1 MVLRLSFS
9 QHQTQ
14 QSVMLN
20 AKLKATLPHNEI
32 WLPEIVQRKVNR
44 MENASTPN
52 LSSTGAASALIGDP
66 AKFGR
71 VGEDGTVYVI
81 TPSGDRAVG
90 SYPGKSPEEALAYFV
105 KKFEMVASEVAL
117 LAARIRSGAMVPSDA
132 HEAVSKLR
140 TQITDLNGVGDLA
153 NLAESLEKIPS
164 LITEHEGA
172 YVARK
177 AAQAA
182 EREARK
188 AEATA
193 IKEKIV
199 VEAESLV
206 ESVAWKVTT
215 ARLKVLLEEW
225 KKAPRLDKKVDAQ
238 LWKRFSSSRN
248 KFDKRRR
255 THFANLA
262 SEHKKVASTKEMIVQ
277 QGEALA
283 NSKDWLNTAKQFKS
297 LMDQWKASGRGKKST
312 DAALWSRFKA
322 AQDTF
327 FAAKNADMD
336 KRKSSMSENLLKREA
351 MISEFEALLP
361 ITDFKSAKKKFY
373 DLMGK
378 WQKIG
383 MTDRKKRASFDAR
396 IKKVEDEIHELERNF
411 QRKSDPTAKAQ
422 ANKVVQGLAEAIENY
437 EKQAA
442 KAEAAGQ
449 TVKAMVAREA
459 AAARR
464 VWLEQA
470 EKGLTEF
477 TN

>member
-1 MVLRLSFS
+1 
-9 QHQTQ
+9 
-14 QSVMLN
+14 
-20 AKLKATLPHNEI
+20 
-32 WLPEIVQRKVNR
+32 
-44 MENASTPN
+44 MENTNTPN
-52 LSSTGAASALIGDP
+52 LSNTGAAAALIGDP

-81 TPSGDRAVG
+81 TPTGDRAVG

-105 KKFEMVASEVAL
+105 KKFEMAASEVAL

-132 HEAVSKLR
+132 HEAVNKLR
-140 TQITDLNGVGDLA
+140 TQITELNGVGDLA
-153 NLAESLEKIPS
+153 NLATSLEKIPA
-164 LITEHEGA
+164 LISEHEGA
-172 YVARK
+172 YQARK
-177 AAQAA
+177 AAQNA

-188 AEATA
+188 VEAEA

-199 VEAESLV
+199 AEAESLID
-206 ESVAWKVTT
+206 SVAWKVTT
-215 ARLKVLLEEW
+215 ARLKELLDDW
-225 KKAPRLDKKVDAQ
+225 KKAPRLDKKIDAA

-255 THFANLA
+255 VHFSNLD
-262 SEHKKVASTKEMIVQ
+262 SEQKKVASTKEVIVK
-277 QGEALA
+277 EAESLA
-283 NSKDWLNTAKQFKS
+283 NSREWLNTAKRYKE
-297 LMDQWKASGRGKKST
+297 LMDQWKASGRGKKSADT
-312 DAALWSRFKA
+312 ALWNRFKA

-327 FAAKNADMD
+327 FKAKNADMD
-336 KRKSSMSENLLKREA
+336 KRKNSMVENLAKREA
-351 MISEFEALLP
+351 MIVEFEALLP
-361 ITDFKSAKKKFY
+361 ISDFKSAKNKFY

-383 MTDRKKRASFDAR
+383 MTDRKKRSTFDAR
-396 IKKVEDEIHELERNF
+396 IKKVEDEINDLERNF
-411 QRKSDPTAKAQ
+411 QRKSDPSAKAQ

-449 TVKAMVAREA
+449 TAKAMVAREA

-464 VWLEQA
+464 GWLEQA
-470 EKGLTEF
+470 QKGLTEF

>member
-1 MVLRLSFS
+1 MD
-9 QHQTQ
+9 
-14 QSVMLN
+14 N
-20 AKLKATLPHNEI
+20 
-32 WLPEIVQRKVNR
+32 VN
-44 MENASTPN
+44 TPI
-52 LSSTGAASALIGDP
+52 LSSTGAAAALIGDP

-81 TPSGDRAVG
+81 TPTGDRAVG
-90 SYPGKSPEEALAYFV
+90 SYPGKSAEEALAYFV

-132 HEAVSKLR
+132 HEAVNKLR
-140 TQITDLNGVGDLA
+140 TQITGLNGVGDLV
-153 NLAESLEKIPS
+153 NLSQSLEKIPA

-172 YVARK
+172 YQARK

-182 EREARK
+182 ERDARK
-188 AEATA
+188 AESTLV
-193 IKEKIV
+193 KEKIV
-199 VEAESLV
+199 TEAESLV
-206 ESVAWKVTT
+206 DSVAWKVTT

-225 KKAPRLDKKVDAQ
+225 KKAPRLDKKVDAA

-255 THFANLA
+255 TYFANLA
-262 SEHKKVASTKEMIVQ
+262 TEQKKVANTKEVIVK
-277 QGEALA
+277 EAESLA
-283 NSKDWLNTAKQFKS
+283 NSKEWLNTAKRFKA

-312 DAALWSRFKA
+312 DTALWNRFKA

-327 FAAKNADMD
+327 FAAKNADME
-336 KRKSSMSENLLKREA
+336 KRKESMSENLTKREA
-351 MISEFEALLP
+351 MIIEFEALLP
-361 ITDFKSAKKKFY
+361 ISDLKSSKKRFY

-383 MTDRKKRASFDAR
+383 MTDRKKRDAFEKR
-396 IKKVEDEIHELERNF
+396 IKKVEEEISELERNY
-411 QRKSDPTAKAQ
+411 QRKSDPSAKAQ
-422 ANKVVQGLAEAIENY
+422 ANKVVQGLQEAIENY

-449 TVKAMVAREA
+449 SAKAMLAREA

-464 VWLEQA
+464 DWLEQA
-470 EKGLTEF
+470 QKGLTEF
-477 TN
+477 TS

>member
-1 MVLRLSFS
+1 
-9 QHQTQ
+9 
-14 QSVMLN
+14 
-20 AKLKATLPHNEI
+20 
-32 WLPEIVQRKVNR
+32 
-44 MENASTPN
+44 MENTTTPN
-52 LSSTGAASALIGDP
+52 LSNTGAAAALIGDP

-81 TPSGDRAVG
+81 TPTGDRAVG
-90 SYPGKSPEEALAYFV
+90 SYPGKTADEALAYFV
-105 KKFEMVASEVAL
+105 KKFEMAASEVAL

-132 HEAVSKLR
+132 HEAVNKLR
-140 TQITDLNGVGDLA
+140 TQILELNGVGDLA
-153 NLAESLEKIPS
+153 NLAQSLEKIPA

-172 YVARK
+172 YQARK
-177 AAQAA
+177 AAQNA

-188 AEATA
+188 VEAAA

-199 VEAESLV
+199 AEAESLI

-215 ARLKVLLEEW
+215 ARLKELLDDW
-225 KKAPRLDKKVDAQ
+225 KKAPRLDKKVDAA

-255 THFANLA
+255 THFSNLD
-262 SEHKKVASTKEMIVQ
+262 SEQKKVATTKESIVK
-277 QGEALA
+277 EAENLA
-283 NSKDWLNTAKQFKS
+283 NSREWLNTAKKYKE
-297 LMDQWKASGRGKKST
+297 LMDQWKAAGRGKKSADT
-312 DAALWSRFKA
+312 ALWNRFKT

-327 FAAKNADMD
+327 FKAKNADMD
-336 KRKSSMSENLLKREA
+336 KRKGSMVENLAKREA
-351 MISEFEALLP
+351 MIVEFEALLP
-361 ITDFKSAKKKFY
+361 ITDFKSAKKEFY

-383 MTDRKKRASFDAR
+383 MTDRKKRASFDSR
-396 IKKVEDEIHELERNF
+396 IKKVEDEINELERNF
-411 QRKSDPTAKAQ
+411 QRKSDPSAKAQ

-449 TVKAMVAREA
+449 TAKAMVAREA

-464 VWLEQA
+464 GWLEEAQ
-470 EKGLTEF
+470 KGLTEF
-477 TN
+477 TG

>member
-1 MVLRLSFS
+1 
-9 QHQTQ
+9 
-14 QSVMLN
+14 
-20 AKLKATLPHNEI
+20 
-32 WLPEIVQRKVNR
+32 
-44 MENASTPN
+44 MENTNTPN
-52 LSSTGAASALIGDP
+52 LSNTGAAAVLIGDP

-81 TPSGDRAVG
+81 TPTGDRAVG

-105 KKFEMVASEVAL
+105 KKFEMAASEVAL

-132 HEAVSKLR
+132 HEAVNKLR
-140 TQITDLNGVGDLA
+140 VQITELNGVGDLA
-153 NLAESLEKIPS
+153 NLATSLEKIPA
-164 LITEHEGA
+164 LISEHEGA
-172 YVARK
+172 YQARK
-177 AAQAA
+177 AAQNA

-188 AEATA
+188 VEAEA
-193 IKEKIV
+193 IKEKLV
-199 VEAESLV
+199 AEAESLI

-215 ARLKVLLEEW
+215 ARLKELLDEW
-225 KKAPRLDKKVDAQ
+225 KKAPRLDKKVDAA

-255 THFANLA
+255 VHFSNLD
-262 SEHKKVASTKEMIVQ
+262 SEQKKVASTKEVIVK
-277 QGEALA
+277 EAESLA
-283 NSKDWLNTAKQFKS
+283 NSREWLNTAKRYKE
-297 LMDQWKASGRGKKST
+297 LMDQWKASGRGKKSADT
-312 DAALWSRFKA
+312 ALWNRFKA

-327 FAAKNADMD
+327 FKAKNADMD
-336 KRKSSMSENLLKREA
+336 KRKSSMVENLAKREA
-351 MISEFEALLP
+351 MIVEFEALLP
-361 ITDFKSAKKKFY
+361 ISDFKSSKNKFY

-383 MTDRKKRASFDAR
+383 MTDRKKRSTFDAR
-396 IKKVEDEIHELERNF
+396 IKKVEDEINELERNF
-411 QRKSDPTAKAQ
+411 QRKSDPSAKAQ

-449 TVKAMVAREA
+449 TAKAMVAREA

-464 VWLEQA
+464 GWLEQA
-470 EKGLTEF
+470 QKGLTEF

>member
-1 MVLRLSFS
+1 M
-9 QHQTQ
+9 T
-14 QSVMLN
+14 
-20 AKLKATLPHNEI
+20 EI
-32 WLPEIVQRKVNR
+32 AQRKVII
-44 MENASTPN
+44 MESTNTPN
-52 LSSTGAASALIGDP
+52 LSNTGAAAALIGDP

-81 TPSGDRAVG
+81 TPTGDRAVG

-105 KKFEMVASEVAL
+105 KKFEMAASEVAL

-132 HEAVSKLR
+132 HEAVNKLR
-140 TQITDLNGVGDLA
+140 TQITELNGVGDLA
-153 NLAESLEKIPS
+153 NLASSLEKIPA
-164 LITEHEGA
+164 LISEHEGA
-172 YVARK
+172 YQARK
-177 AAQAA
+177 AAQNA

-188 AEATA
+188 VEAEA

-199 VEAESLV
+199 AEAESMID
-206 ESVAWKVTT
+206 SVAWKVTT
-215 ARLKVLLEEW
+215 ARLKELLDEW
-225 KKAPRLDKKVDAQ
+225 KKAPRLDKKVDAA

-255 THFANLA
+255 VHFSNLD
-262 SEHKKVASTKEMIVQ
+262 SEQKKVASTKEVIVK
-277 QGEALA
+277 EAESLA
-283 NSKDWLNTAKQFKS
+283 NSREWLNTAKRYKE
-297 LMDQWKASGRGKKST
+297 LMDQWKASGRGKKSADT
-312 DAALWSRFKA
+312 ALWNRFKT

-327 FAAKNADMD
+327 FKAKNADMD
-336 KRKSSMSENLLKREA
+336 KRKNSMAENLAKREA
-351 MISEFEALLP
+351 MIVEFEALLP
-361 ITDFKSAKKKFY
+361 ISDFRSAKNKFY

-383 MTDRKKRASFDAR
+383 MTDRKKRSTFDAR
-396 IKKVEDEIHELERNF
+396 IKKVEDEINELERNF
-411 QRKSDPTAKAQ
+411 QRKSDPSAKAQ

-449 TVKAMVAREA
+449 TAKAMVAREA

-464 VWLEQA
+464 GWLEQA
-470 EKGLTEF
+470 QKGLTEF

>member
-1 MVLRLSFS
+1 
-9 QHQTQ
+9 
-14 QSVMLN
+14 
-20 AKLKATLPHNEI
+20 
-32 WLPEIVQRKVNR
+32 
-44 MENASTPN
+44 MESSNTPN
-52 LSSTGAASALIGDP
+52 LSNTGAAAALIGDP

-81 TPSGDRAVG
+81 TPTGDRAVG

-105 KKFEMVASEVAL
+105 KKFEMAASEVAL

-132 HEAVSKLR
+132 HEAVNKLR
-140 TQITDLNGVGDLA
+140 TQITELNGVGDLA
-153 NLAESLEKIPS
+153 NLASSLEKIPA
-164 LITEHEGA
+164 LISEHEGA
-172 YVARK
+172 YQARK
-177 AAQAA
+177 AAQNA

-188 AEATA
+188 VEAEA

-199 VEAESLV
+199 AEAESMIN
-206 ESVAWKVTT
+206 SVAWKVTT
-215 ARLKVLLEEW
+215 ARLKELLDEW
-225 KKAPRLDKKVDAQ
+225 KKAPRLDKKVDAA

-255 THFANLA
+255 IHFSNLD
-262 SEHKKVASTKEMIVQ
+262 SEQKKVASTKEVIVK
-277 QGEALA
+277 EAESLA
-283 NSKDWLNTAKQFKS
+283 NSREWLNTAKRYKE
-297 LMDQWKASGRGKKST
+297 LMDQWKASGRGKKSADT
-312 DAALWSRFKA
+312 ALWNRFKT

-327 FAAKNADMD
+327 FKAKNADMD
-336 KRKSSMSENLLKREA
+336 KRKNSMVENLAKREA
-351 MISEFEALLP
+351 MIVEFEALLP
-361 ITDFKSAKKKFY
+361 ISDFRSAKNKFY

-383 MTDRKKRASFDAR
+383 MTDRKKRSTFDAR
-396 IKKVEDEIHELERNF
+396 IKKVEDEINELERNF
-411 QRKSDPTAKAQ
+411 QRKSDPSAKAQ

-449 TVKAMVAREA
+449 TAKAMVAREA

-464 VWLEQA
+464 GWLEQA
-470 EKGLTEF
+470 QKGLTEF

>member
-1 MVLRLSFS
+1 
-9 QHQTQ
+9 
-14 QSVMLN
+14 
-20 AKLKATLPHNEI
+20 
-32 WLPEIVQRKVNR
+32 
-44 MENASTPN
+44 MENLSTPN
-52 LSSTGAASALIGDP
+52 LSNTGAASALIGDP

-81 TPSGDRAVG
+81 TPTGDRAVG

-105 KKFEMVASEVAL
+105 KKFEMAASEVAL

-132 HEAVSKLR
+132 HEAVNKLR
-140 TQITDLNGVGDLA
+140 TQISDLNGVGDLV
-153 NLAESLEKIPS
+153 NLAASLEKIPS
-164 LITEHEGA
+164 LISEHEGA
-172 YVARK
+172 YQARK
-177 AAQAA
+177 AAQSA
-182 EREARK
+182 EKEARK
-188 AEATA
+188 NEAA
-193 IKEKIV
+193 AVKEKIV
-199 VEAESLV
+199 AEAETLID
-206 ESVAWKVTT
+206 SVAWKVTT

-225 KKAPRLDKKVDAQ
+225 KKAPRLDKKIDAA

-255 THFANLA
+255 THFASLDA
-262 SEHKKVASTKEMIVQ
+262 EHKKVASTKEVIVKEA
-277 QGEALA
+277 EALA
-283 NSKDWLNTAKQFKS
+283 NSKDWLGTANKYKS

-312 DAALWSRFKA
+312 DTALWTRFKS

-327 FAAKNADMD
+327 FTAKNADMA
-336 KRKSSMSENLLKREA
+336 KRKGSMVENLAKREA
-351 MISEFEALLP
+351 MIVEFEALLP

-383 MTDRKKRASFDAR
+383 MTDRKKRSAFDAR
-396 IKKVEDEIHELERNF
+396 IKKVEDEISDLERNH
-411 QRKSDPTAKAQ
+411 QRKSDPSAKAQ

-449 TVKAMVAREA
+449 TAKAMVAREA

-464 VWLEQA
+464 AWLEQA

-477 TN
+477 TS

>member
-1 MVLRLSFS
+1 
-9 QHQTQ
+9 
-14 QSVMLN
+14 
-20 AKLKATLPHNEI
+20 
-32 WLPEIVQRKVNR
+32 
-44 MENASTPN
+44 MENTNTPN
-52 LSSTGAASALIGDP
+52 LSNTGAAAALIGDP

-81 TPSGDRAVG
+81 TPTGDRAVG

-105 KKFEMVASEVAL
+105 KKFEMAASEVAL

-132 HEAVSKLR
+132 HEAVNKLR
-140 TQITDLNGVGDLA
+140 TQISELNGVGDLA
-153 NLAESLEKIPS
+153 NLASSLEKIPA
-164 LITEHEGA
+164 LISEHEGA
-172 YVARK
+172 YQARK
-177 AAQAA
+177 AAQNA

-188 AEATA
+188 AEAEA

-199 VEAESLV
+199 AEAESLID
-206 ESVAWKVTT
+206 SVAWKVTT
-215 ARLKVLLEEW
+215 ARLKELLDDW
-225 KKAPRLDKKVDAQ
+225 KKAPRLDKKIDAE

-255 THFANLA
+255 VHFSNLD
-262 SEHKKVASTKEMIVQ
+262 SEQKKVASTKEVIVK
-277 QGEALA
+277 EAESLA
-283 NSKDWLNTAKQFKS
+283 NSREWLNTAKRYKE
-297 LMDQWKASGRGKKST
+297 LMDQWKASGRGKKSADT
-312 DAALWSRFKA
+312 ALWNRFKA

-327 FAAKNADMD
+327 FKAKNADMD
-336 KRKSSMSENLLKREA
+336 KRKSSMVENLAKREA
-351 MISEFEALLP
+351 MIVEFEALLP
-361 ITDFKSAKKKFY
+361 ISDFKSAKNKFY

-383 MTDRKKRASFDAR
+383 MTDRKKRSTFDAR
-396 IKKVEDEIHELERNF
+396 IKKVEDEINELERNF
-411 QRKSDPTAKAQ
+411 QRKSDPSAKAQ

-449 TVKAMVAREA
+449 TAKAMVAREA

-464 VWLEQA
+464 GWLEQA
-470 EKGLTEF
+470 QKGLTEF

>member
-1 MVLRLSFS
+1 
-9 QHQTQ
+9 
-14 QSVMLN
+14 
-20 AKLKATLPHNEI
+20 
-32 WLPEIVQRKVNR
+32 
-44 MENASTPN
+44 MENLSTPN
-52 LSSTGAASALIGDP
+52 LSNTGAASALIGDP

-81 TPSGDRAVG
+81 TPTGDRAVG

-105 KKFEMVASEVAL
+105 KKFEMAASEVAL

-132 HEAVSKLR
+132 HEAVNKLR
-140 TQITDLNGVGDLA
+140 TQISDLNGVGDLA
-153 NLAESLEKIPS
+153 NLSASLEKIPS

-172 YVARK
+172 YQERK
-177 AAQAA
+177 AAQSA
-182 EREARK
+182 EKEARK
-188 AEATA
+188 NEAA
-193 IKEKIV
+193 AVKEKIV
-199 VEAESLV
+199 AEAETLID
-206 ESVAWKVTT
+206 SVAWKVTT

-225 KKAPRLDKKVDAQ
+225 KKAPRLDKKIDAA

-255 THFANLA
+255 THFASLD
-262 SEHKKVASTKEMIVQ
+262 SEHKKVASTKEVIVKEA
-277 QGEALA
+277 EALA
-283 NSKDWLNTAKQFKS
+283 NSKDWLGTANKYKS

-312 DAALWSRFKA
+312 DTALWTRFKS

-327 FAAKNADMD
+327 FTAKNADMA
-336 KRKSSMSENLLKREA
+336 KRKGSMVENLAKREA
-351 MISEFEALLP
+351 MIVEFESLLP

-383 MTDRKKRASFDAR
+383 MTDRKKRSAFDAR
-396 IKKVEDEIHELERNF
+396 IKKVEDEISDLERNHH
-411 QRKSDPTAKAQ
+411 RRSDPSAKAQ

-449 TVKAMVAREA
+449 TAKAMVAREA

-464 VWLEQA
+464 AWLEQA

-477 TN
+477 TS

>member
-1 MVLRLSFS
+1 MDNL
-9 QHQTQ
+9 
-14 QSVMLN
+14 
-20 AKLKATLPHNEI
+20 
-32 WLPEIVQRKVNR
+32 
-44 MENASTPN
+44 STPN
-52 LSSTGAASALIGDP
+52 LSNTGAASALIGDP

-81 TPSGDRAVG
+81 TPTGDRAVG
-90 SYPGKSPEEALAYFV
+90 SYPGKSAEEALAYFV

-132 HEAVSKLR
+132 HDAVNKLR
-140 TQITDLNGVGDLA
+140 TQISELNGVGDLA
-153 NLAESLEKIPS
+153 NLSASLEKIPE

-172 YVARK
+172 YQARK

-182 EREARK
+182 ERELRK
-188 AEATA
+188 NEATA

-199 VEAESLV
+199 AEAESLID
-206 ESVAWKVTT
+206 SVAWKVTT

-225 KKAPRLDKKVDAQ
+225 KKAPRLDKKIDAA

-255 THFANLA
+255 THFANLD
-262 SEHKKVASTKEMIVQ
+262 SEHKKVASTKEVIVK
-277 QGEALA
+277 EAESLA
-283 NSKDWLNTAKQFKS
+283 NSKDWLATANRYKS

-312 DAALWSRFKA
+312 DTALWARFKS
-322 AQDTF
+322 AQDVF
-327 FAAKNADMD
+327 FAAKNADME
-336 KRKSSMSENLLKREA
+336 KRKGSMAENLVKREA
-351 MISEFEALLP
+351 MIVEFEALIP
-361 ITDFKSAKKKFY
+361 ITDFKLAKKKFY
-373 DLMGK
+373 ELMGK

-383 MTDRKKRASFDAR
+383 MTDRKKRSTFDAR
-396 IKKVEDEIHELERNF
+396 IKKVEDEISDLERNH
-411 QRKSDPTAKAQ
+411 QRKSDPSAKAQ

-449 TVKAMVAREA
+449 TAKAMVAREA

-464 VWLEQA
+464 AWLEQA

-477 TN
+477 TS

>member
-1 MVLRLSFS
+1 
-9 QHQTQ
+9 
-14 QSVMLN
+14 
-20 AKLKATLPHNEI
+20 
-32 WLPEIVQRKVNR
+32 
-44 MENASTPN
+44 MENLSTPN
-52 LSSTGAASALIGDP
+52 LSNTGAASALIGDP

-81 TPSGDRAVG
+81 TPTGDRAVG

-105 KKFEMVASEVAL
+105 KKFEMAASEVAL

-132 HEAVSKLR
+132 HEAVNKLR
-140 TQITDLNGVGDLA
+140 TQISDLNGVGDLA
-153 NLAESLEKIPS
+153 NLSASLEKIPS

-172 YVARK
+172 YQARK
-177 AAQAA
+177 AAQSA
-182 EREARK
+182 EKEARK
-188 AEATA
+188 NEAA
-193 IKEKIV
+193 AVKEKIV
-199 VEAESLV
+199 AEAETLID
-206 ESVAWKVTT
+206 SVAWKVTT

-225 KKAPRLDKKVDAQ
+225 KKAPRLDKKIDAA

-248 KFDKRRR
+248 KVDKRRR
-255 THFANLA
+255 THFASLD
-262 SEHKKVASTKEMIVQ
+262 SEHKKVASTKEVIVKEA
-277 QGEALA
+277 EALA
-283 NSKDWLNTAKQFKS
+283 NSKDWLGTANKYKS

-312 DAALWSRFKA
+312 DTALWTRFKS

-327 FAAKNADMD
+327 FTAKNADMA
-336 KRKSSMSENLLKREA
+336 KRKGSMVENLAKREA
-351 MISEFEALLP
+351 MIVEFESLLP

-383 MTDRKKRASFDAR
+383 MTDRKKRSAFDAR
-396 IKKVEDEIHELERNF
+396 IKKVEDEISDLERNH
-411 QRKSDPTAKAQ
+411 QRKSDPSAKAQ

-449 TVKAMVAREA
+449 TAKAMVAREA

-464 VWLEQA
+464 AWLEQA

-477 TN
+477 TS

>member
-1 MVLRLSFS
+1 MI
-9 QHQTQ
+9 T
-14 QSVMLN
+14 
-20 AKLKATLPHNEI
+20 TPPYNEI
-32 WLPEIVQRKVNR
+32 CMTEIAQRKVII
-44 MENASTPN
+44 MESSNTPN
-52 LSSTGAASALIGDP
+52 LSNTGAAAALIGDP

-81 TPSGDRAVG
+81 TPTGDRAVG

-105 KKFEMVASEVAL
+105 KKFEMAASEVAL

-132 HEAVSKLR
+132 HEAVNKLR
-140 TQITDLNGVGDLA
+140 TQITELNGVGDLA
-153 NLAESLEKIPS
+153 NLASSLEKIPA
-164 LITEHEGA
+164 LISEHEGA
-172 YVARK
+172 YQARK
-177 AAQAA
+177 AAQNA

-188 AEATA
+188 VEAEA

-199 VEAESLV
+199 AEAESMIN
-206 ESVAWKVTT
+206 SVAWKVTT
-215 ARLKVLLEEW
+215 ARLKELLDEW
-225 KKAPRLDKKVDAQ
+225 KKAPRLDKKVDAA

-255 THFANLA
+255 IHFSNLD
-262 SEHKKVASTKEMIVQ
+262 SEQKKVASTKEVIVK
-277 QGEALA
+277 EAESLA
-283 NSKDWLNTAKQFKS
+283 NSREWLNTAKRYKE
-297 LMDQWKASGRGKKST
+297 LMDQWKASGRGKKSADT
-312 DAALWSRFKA
+312 ALWNRFKT

-327 FAAKNADMD
+327 FKAKNADMD
-336 KRKSSMSENLLKREA
+336 KRKNSMVENLAKREA
-351 MISEFEALLP
+351 MIVEFEALLP
-361 ITDFKSAKKKFY
+361 ISDFRSAKNKFY

-383 MTDRKKRASFDAR
+383 MTDRKKRSTFDAR
-396 IKKVEDEIHELERNF
+396 IKKVEDEINELERNF
-411 QRKSDPTAKAQ
+411 QRKSDPSAKAQ

-449 TVKAMVAREA
+449 TAKAMVAREA

-464 VWLEQA
+464 GWLEQA
-470 EKGLTEF
+470 QKGLTEF

>member
-1 MVLRLSFS
+1 
-9 QHQTQ
+9 
-14 QSVMLN
+14 
-20 AKLKATLPHNEI
+20 
-32 WLPEIVQRKVNR
+32 
-44 MENASTPN
+44 MENSSTPN
-52 LSSTGAASALIGDP
+52 LSNTGAASALIGDP

-81 TPSGDRAVG
+81 TPTGDRAVG

-105 KKFEMVASEVAL
+105 KKFEMAASEVAL

-132 HEAVSKLR
+132 HEAVNKLR
-140 TQITDLNGVGDLA
+140 TQISDLNGVGDLA
-153 NLAESLEKIPS
+153 NLSASLEKIPS

-172 YVARK
+172 YQARK
-177 AAQAA
+177 AAQSA
-182 EREARK
+182 EKEARK
-188 AEATA
+188 NEAA
-193 IKEKIV
+193 AVKEKIV
-199 VEAESLV
+199 AEAETLID
-206 ESVAWKVTT
+206 SVAWKVTT

-225 KKAPRLDKKVDAQ
+225 KKAPRLDKKIDAA

-255 THFANLA
+255 THFASLD
-262 SEHKKVASTKEMIVQ
+262 SEHKKVASTKEVIVKEA
-277 QGEALA
+277 EALA
-283 NSKDWLNTAKQFKS
+283 NSKDWLGTANKYKS

-312 DAALWSRFKA
+312 DTALWTRFKS

-327 FAAKNADMD
+327 FTAKNADMA
-336 KRKSSMSENLLKREA
+336 KRKGSMVENLAKREA
-351 MISEFEALLP
+351 MIVEFEALLP

-383 MTDRKKRASFDAR
+383 MTDRKKRSAFDAR
-396 IKKVEDEIHELERNF
+396 IKKVEDEISDLERNH
-411 QRKSDPTAKAQ
+411 QRKSDPSAKAQ

-449 TVKAMVAREA
+449 TAKAMVAREA

-464 VWLEQA
+464 AWLEQA

-477 TN
+477 TS

>member
-1 MVLRLSFS
+1 MI
-9 QHQTQ
+9 T
-14 QSVMLN
+14 
-20 AKLKATLPHNEI
+20 TPPYNEI
-32 WLPEIVQRKVNR
+32 CIAEIAQRKVII
-44 MENASTPN
+44 MENTNKPN
-52 LSSTGAASALIGDP
+52 LSNTGAAAALIGDP

-81 TPSGDRAVG
+81 TPTGDRAVG
-90 SYPGKSPEEALAYFV
+90 SYPGKTADEALAYFV
-105 KKFEMVASEVAL
+105 KKFEMAASEVAL

-132 HEAVSKLR
+132 HEAVNKLR
-140 TQITDLNGVGDLA
+140 TQILELNGVGDLA
-153 NLAESLEKIPS
+153 NLAQSLEKIPA

-172 YVARK
+172 YQARK
-177 AAQAA
+177 AAQNA

-188 AEATA
+188 VEAAA

-199 VEAESLV
+199 AEAESLI

-215 ARLKVLLEEW
+215 ARLKELLDDW
-225 KKAPRLDKKVDAQ
+225 KKAPRLDKKVDAA

-255 THFANLA
+255 THFSNLD
-262 SEHKKVASTKEMIVQ
+262 SEQKKVATTKESIVK
-277 QGEALA
+277 EAESLA
-283 NSKDWLNTAKQFKS
+283 NSREWLNTAKKYKE
-297 LMDQWKASGRGKKST
+297 LMDQWKAAGRGKKSADT
-312 DAALWSRFKA
+312 ALWNRFKT

-327 FAAKNADMD
+327 FKAKNADMD
-336 KRKSSMSENLLKREA
+336 KRKGSMVENLAKREA
-351 MISEFEALLP
+351 MIVEFEALLP

-383 MTDRKKRASFDAR
+383 MTDRKKRASFDSR
-396 IKKVEDEIHELERNF
+396 IKKVEDEINELERNF
-411 QRKSDPTAKAQ
+411 QRKSDPSAKAQ

-449 TVKAMVAREA
+449 TAKAMVAREA

-464 VWLEQA
+464 GWLEEAQ
-470 EKGLTEF
+470 KGLTEF
-477 TN
+477 TG

>member
-1 MVLRLSFS
+1 MI
-9 QHQTQ
+9 T
-14 QSVMLN
+14 
-20 AKLKATLPHNEI
+20 TPPYNEI
-32 WLPEIVQRKVNR
+32 CMTEIAQRKVII
-44 MENASTPN
+44 MESTNTPN
-52 LSSTGAASALIGDP
+52 LSNTGAAAALIGDP

-81 TPSGDRAVG
+81 TPTGDRAVG

-105 KKFEMVASEVAL
+105 KKFEMAASEVAL

-132 HEAVSKLR
+132 HEAVNKLR
-140 TQITDLNGVGDLA
+140 TQITELNGVGDLA
-153 NLAESLEKIPS
+153 NLASSLEKIPA
-164 LITEHEGA
+164 LISEHEGA
-172 YVARK
+172 YQARK
-177 AAQAA
+177 AAQIA

-188 AEATA
+188 VEAEA

-199 VEAESLV
+199 AEAESMID
-206 ESVAWKVTT
+206 SVAWKVTT
-215 ARLKVLLEEW
+215 ARLKELLDEW
-225 KKAPRLDKKVDAQ
+225 KKAPRLDKKVDAA

-255 THFANLA
+255 VHFSNLD
-262 SEHKKVASTKEMIVQ
+262 SEQKKVASTKEVIVK
-277 QGEALA
+277 EAESLA
-283 NSKDWLNTAKQFKS
+283 NSREWLNTAKRFKE
-297 LMDQWKASGRGKKST
+297 LMDQWKASGRGKKSADT
-312 DAALWSRFKA
+312 ALWNRFKT

-327 FAAKNADMD
+327 FKAKNADMD
-336 KRKSSMSENLLKREA
+336 KRKNSMVENLAKREA
-351 MISEFEALLP
+351 MIVEFEALLP
-361 ITDFKSAKKKFY
+361 ISDFRSAKNKFY

-383 MTDRKKRASFDAR
+383 MTDRKKRSTFDAR
-396 IKKVEDEIHELERNF
+396 IKKVEDEINELERNF
-411 QRKSDPTAKAQ
+411 QRKSDPSAKAQ

-449 TVKAMVAREA
+449 TAKAMVAREA

-464 VWLEQA
+464 GWLEQA
-470 EKGLTEF
+470 QKGLTEF

>member
-1 MVLRLSFS
+1 
-9 QHQTQ
+9 
-14 QSVMLN
+14 
-20 AKLKATLPHNEI
+20 
-32 WLPEIVQRKVNR
+32 
-44 MENASTPN
+44 MENTNTPN
-52 LSSTGAASALIGDP
+52 LSNTGAAAALIGDP

-81 TPSGDRAVG
+81 TPTGDRAVG

-105 KKFEMVASEVAL
+105 KKFEMAASEVAL

-132 HEAVSKLR
+132 HEAVNKLR
-140 TQITDLNGVGDLA
+140 TQITELNGVGDLA
-153 NLAESLEKIPS
+153 NLATSLEKIPA
-164 LITEHEGA
+164 LISEHEGA
-172 YVARK
+172 YQARK
-177 AAQAA
+177 AAQNA

-188 AEATA
+188 AEAEA

-199 VEAESLV
+199 AEAESLID
-206 ESVAWKVTT
+206 SVAWKVTT
-215 ARLKVLLEEW
+215 ARLKELLDDW
-225 KKAPRLDKKVDAQ
+225 KKAPRLDKKIDAA

-255 THFANLA
+255 VHFSNLD
-262 SEHKKVASTKEMIVQ
+262 SEQKKVASTKEVIVK
-277 QGEALA
+277 EAESLA
-283 NSKDWLNTAKQFKS
+283 NSREWLNTAKRYKE
-297 LMDQWKASGRGKKST
+297 LMDQWKASGRGKKSADT
-312 DAALWSRFKA
+312 ALWNRFKA

-327 FAAKNADMD
+327 FKAKNADMD
-336 KRKSSMSENLLKREA
+336 KRKNSMIENLAKRES
-351 MISEFEALLP
+351 MIVEFEALLP
-361 ITDFKSAKKKFY
+361 ISDFKSAKNKFY

-383 MTDRKKRASFDAR
+383 MTDRKKRSTFDAR
-396 IKKVEDEIHELERNF
+396 IKKVEDEINELERNF
-411 QRKSDPTAKAQ
+411 QRKSDPSAKAQ

-449 TVKAMVAREA
+449 TAKAMVAREA

-464 VWLEQA
+464 GWLEQA
-470 EKGLTEF
+470 QKGLTEF

>member
-1 MVLRLSFS
+1 
-9 QHQTQ
+9 
-14 QSVMLN
+14 
-20 AKLKATLPHNEI
+20 
-32 WLPEIVQRKVNR
+32 
-44 MENASTPN
+44 MENTTTPN
-52 LSSTGAASALIGDP
+52 LSNTGAAAALIGDP

-81 TPSGDRAVG
+81 TPTGDRAVG
-90 SYPGKSPEEALAYFV
+90 SYPGKTADEALAYFV
-105 KKFEMVASEVAL
+105 KKFEMAASEVAL

-132 HEAVSKLR
+132 HEAVNKLR
-140 TQITDLNGVGDLA
+140 TQILELNGVGDLA
-153 NLAESLEKIPS
+153 NLAQSLEKIPA

-172 YVARK
+172 YQARK
-177 AAQAA
+177 AAQNA

-188 AEATA
+188 VEAAA

-199 VEAESLV
+199 AEAESLI

-215 ARLKVLLEEW
+215 ARLKELLDDW
-225 KKAPRLDKKVDAQ
+225 KKAPRLDKKVDAA

-255 THFANLA
+255 THFSNLD
-262 SEHKKVASTKEMIVQ
+262 SEQKKVATNKESIVK
-277 QGEALA
+277 EAESLA
-283 NSKDWLNTAKQFKS
+283 NSREWLNTAKKYKE
-297 LMDQWKASGRGKKST
+297 LMDQWKAAGRGKKSADT
-312 DAALWSRFKA
+312 ALWNRFKT

-327 FAAKNADMD
+327 FKAKNTDMD
-336 KRKSSMSENLLKREA
+336 KRKGSMVENLAKREA
-351 MISEFEALLP
+351 MIVEFEALLP

-383 MTDRKKRASFDAR
+383 MTDRKKRASFDSR
-396 IKKVEDEIHELERNF
+396 IKKVEDEINELERNF
-411 QRKSDPTAKAQ
+411 QRKSDPSAKAQ
-422 ANKVVQGLAEAIENY
+422 ANKVVQGLTEAIENY

-449 TVKAMVAREA
+449 TAKAMVAREA

-464 VWLEQA
+464 GWLEEAQ
-470 EKGLTEF
+470 KGLTEF
-477 TN
+477 TG

>member
-1 MVLRLSFS
+1 
-9 QHQTQ
+9 
-14 QSVMLN
+14 
-20 AKLKATLPHNEI
+20 
-32 WLPEIVQRKVNR
+32 
-44 MENASTPN
+44 MENTTTPN
-52 LSSTGAASALIGDP
+52 LSNTGAAAALIGDP

-81 TPSGDRAVG
+81 TPTGDRAVG
-90 SYPGKSPEEALAYFV
+90 SYPGKTADEALAYFV
-105 KKFEMVASEVAL
+105 KKFEMAASEVAL

-132 HEAVSKLR
+132 HEAVNKLR
-140 TQITDLNGVGDLA
+140 TQILELNGVGDLA
-153 NLAESLEKIPS
+153 NLAQSLEKIPA

-172 YVARK
+172 YQARK
-177 AAQAA
+177 AAQNA

-188 AEATA
+188 VEAAA

-199 VEAESLV
+199 AEAESLI

-215 ARLKVLLEEW
+215 ARLKELLDDW
-225 KKAPRLDKKVDAQ
+225 KKAPRLDKKVDAA

-255 THFANLA
+255 THFSNLD
-262 SEHKKVASTKEMIVQ
+262 SEQKKVATTKESIVK
-277 QGEALA
+277 EAESLA
-283 NSKDWLNTAKQFKS
+283 NSREWLNTAKKYKE
-297 LMDQWKASGRGKKST
+297 LMDQWKAAGRGKKSADT
-312 DAALWSRFKA
+312 ALWNRFKT

-327 FAAKNADMD
+327 FKAKNADMD
-336 KRKSSMSENLLKREA
+336 KRKGSMVENLAKREA
-351 MISEFEALLP
+351 MIVEFEALLP

-383 MTDRKKRASFDAR
+383 MTDRKKRASFDSR
-396 IKKVEDEIHELERNF
+396 IKKVEDEINELERNF
-411 QRKSDPTAKAQ
+411 QRKSDPSAKAQ

-449 TVKAMVAREA
+449 TAKAMVAREA

-464 VWLEQA
+464 GWLEEAQ
-470 EKGLTEF
+470 KGLTEF
-477 TN
+477 TG

>member
-1 MVLRLSFS
+1 MI
-9 QHQTQ
+9 T
-14 QSVMLN
+14 
-20 AKLKATLPHNEI
+20 TPPYNEI
-32 WLPEIVQRKVNR
+32 CMTEIAQRKVII
-44 MENASTPN
+44 MESTNTPN
-52 LSSTGAASALIGDP
+52 LSNTGAAAALIGDP

-81 TPSGDRAVG
+81 TPTGDRAVG

-105 KKFEMVASEVAL
+105 KKFEMAASEVAL

-132 HEAVSKLR
+132 HEAVNKLR
-140 TQITDLNGVGDLA
+140 TQITELNGVGDLA
-153 NLAESLEKIPS
+153 NLASSLEKIPA
-164 LITEHEGA
+164 LISEHEGA
-172 YVARK
+172 YQARK
-177 AAQAA
+177 AAQNA

-188 AEATA
+188 VEAEA

-199 VEAESLV
+199 AEAESMID
-206 ESVAWKVTT
+206 SVAWKVTT
-215 ARLKVLLEEW
+215 ARLKELLDEW
-225 KKAPRLDKKVDAQ
+225 KKAPRLDKKVDAA

-255 THFANLA
+255 IHFSNLD
-262 SEHKKVASTKEMIVQ
+262 SEQKKVASTKEVIVK
-277 QGEALA
+277 EAESLA
-283 NSKDWLNTAKQFKS
+283 NSREWLNTAKRYKE
-297 LMDQWKASGRGKKST
+297 LMDQWKASGRGKKSADT
-312 DAALWSRFKA
+312 ALWNRFKT

-327 FAAKNADMD
+327 FKAKNADMD
-336 KRKSSMSENLLKREA
+336 KRKNSMVENLAKREA
-351 MISEFEALLP
+351 MIVEFEALLP
-361 ITDFKSAKKKFY
+361 ISDFRSAKNKFY

-383 MTDRKKRASFDAR
+383 MTDRKKRSTFDAR
-396 IKKVEDEIHELERNF
+396 IKKVEDEINELERNF
-411 QRKSDPTAKAQ
+411 QRKSDPSAKAQ

-449 TVKAMVAREA
+449 TAKAMVAREA

-464 VWLEQA
+464 GWLEQA
-470 EKGLTEF
+470 QKGLTEF

>member
-1 MVLRLSFS
+1 
-9 QHQTQ
+9 
-14 QSVMLN
+14 
-20 AKLKATLPHNEI
+20 
-32 WLPEIVQRKVNR
+32 
-44 MENASTPN
+44 MENTTTPN
-52 LSSTGAASALIGDP
+52 LSNTGAAAALIGDP

-81 TPSGDRAVG
+81 TPTGDRAVG
-90 SYPGKSPEEALAYFV
+90 SYPGKTADEALAYFV
-105 KKFEMVASEVAL
+105 KKFEMAASEVAL

-132 HEAVSKLR
+132 HEAVNKLR
-140 TQITDLNGVGDLA
+140 TQILELNGVGDLA
-153 NLAESLEKIPS
+153 NLAQSLEKIPA

-172 YVARK
+172 YQARK
-177 AAQAA
+177 AAQNA

-188 AEATA
+188 VEAAA

-199 VEAESLV
+199 AEAESLI

-215 ARLKVLLEEW
+215 ARLKELLDDW
-225 KKAPRLDKKVDAQ
+225 KKAPRLDKKVDAA

-255 THFANLA
+255 THFSSLD
-262 SEHKKVASTKEMIVQ
+262 SEQKKVATTKESIVK
-277 QGEALA
+277 EAESLA
-283 NSKDWLNTAKQFKS
+283 NSREWLNTAKKYKE
-297 LMDQWKASGRGKKST
+297 LMDQWKAAGRGKKSADT
-312 DAALWSRFKA
+312 ALWNRFKT

-327 FAAKNADMD
+327 FKAKNADMD
-336 KRKSSMSENLLKREA
+336 KRKGSMVENLAKREA
-351 MISEFEALLP
+351 MIVEFEALLP

-383 MTDRKKRASFDAR
+383 MTDRKKRASFDSR
-396 IKKVEDEIHELERNF
+396 IKKVEDEINELERNF
-411 QRKSDPTAKAQ
+411 QRKSDPSAKAQ

-449 TVKAMVAREA
+449 TAKAMVAREA

-464 VWLEQA
+464 GWLEEAQ
-470 EKGLTEF
+470 KGLTEF
-477 TN
+477 TG

>member
-1 MVLRLSFS
+1 
-9 QHQTQ
+9 
-14 QSVMLN
+14 
-20 AKLKATLPHNEI
+20 
-32 WLPEIVQRKVNR
+32 
-44 MENASTPN
+44 MENSATPN
-52 LSSTGAASALIGDP
+52 LSNTGAASALIGDP

-81 TPSGDRAVG
+81 TPTGDRAVG
-90 SYPGKSPEEALAYFV
+90 SYPGKSSEEALAYFV
-105 KKFEMVASEVAL
+105 KKFEMAASEVAL

-132 HEAVSKLR
+132 HEAVNKLR
-140 TQITDLNGVGDLA
+140 TQISDLNGVGDLA
-153 NLAESLEKIPS
+153 TLSASLEKIPA

-172 YVARK
+172 YQARK

-182 EREARK
+182 ERELRK
-188 AEATA
+188 NEATA

-199 VEAESLV
+199 AEAESLID
-206 ESVAWKVTT
+206 SVAWKVTT

-225 KKAPRLDKKVDAQ
+225 KKAPRLDKKIDAA

-255 THFANLA
+255 THFANLD
-262 SEHKKVASTKEMIVQ
+262 SEHKKVAAIKEVIVKEA
-277 QGEALA
+277 EALA
-283 NSKDWLNTAKQFKS
+283 NSKEWLVTANKYKS

-312 DAALWSRFKA
+312 DTVLWTRFKS

-327 FAAKNADMD
+327 FAAKNADME
-336 KRKSSMSENLLKREA
+336 KRKGSMIENLAKREA
-351 MISEFEALLP
+351 MIVEFEAILP

-383 MTDRKKRASFDAR
+383 MTDRKKRAAFDAR
-396 IKKVEDEIHELERNF
+396 IKKIEDEISELERNH
-411 QRKSDPTAKAQ
+411 QRKSDPSAKAQ
-422 ANKVVQGLAEAIENY
+422 ASKVVQGLAEAIENY

-449 TVKAMVAREA
+449 TAKAMVAREA

-464 VWLEQA
+464 AWLEQA

-477 TN
+477 TS

>member
-1 MVLRLSFS
+1 MI
-9 QHQTQ
+9 T
-14 QSVMLN
+14 
-20 AKLKATLPHNEI
+20 TPPYNEI
-32 WLPEIVQRKVNR
+32 CMTEIAQRKVII
-44 MENASTPN
+44 MESTNTPN
-52 LSSTGAASALIGDP
+52 LSNTGAAAALIGDP

-81 TPSGDRAVG
+81 TPTGDRAVG

-105 KKFEMVASEVAL
+105 KKFEMAASEVAL

-132 HEAVSKLR
+132 HEAVNKLR
-140 TQITDLNGVGDLA
+140 TQITELNGVGDLA
-153 NLAESLEKIPS
+153 NLASSLEKIPA
-164 LITEHEGA
+164 LISEHEGA
-172 YVARK
+172 YQARK
-177 AAQAA
+177 AAQNA

-188 AEATA
+188 VEAEA

-199 VEAESLV
+199 AEAESLID
-206 ESVAWKVTT
+206 SVAWKVTT
-215 ARLKVLLEEW
+215 ARLKELLDEW
-225 KKAPRLDKKVDAQ
+225 KKAPRLDKKVDAA

-255 THFANLA
+255 VHFSNLD
-262 SEHKKVASTKEMIVQ
+262 SEQKKVASTKEVIVK
-277 QGEALA
+277 EAESLA
-283 NSKDWLNTAKQFKS
+283 NSREWLNTAKRYKE
-297 LMDQWKASGRGKKST
+297 LMDQWKASGRGKKSADT
-312 DAALWSRFKA
+312 ALWNRFKT

-327 FAAKNADMD
+327 FKAKNADMD
-336 KRKSSMSENLLKREA
+336 KRKNSMVENLAKREA
-351 MISEFEALLP
+351 MIVEFEALLP
-361 ITDFKSAKKKFY
+361 ISDFRSAKNKFY

-383 MTDRKKRASFDAR
+383 MTDRKKRSTFDAR
-396 IKKVEDEIHELERNF
+396 IKKVEDEINELERNF
-411 QRKSDPTAKAQ
+411 QRKSDPSAKAQ

-449 TVKAMVAREA
+449 TAKAMVAREA

-464 VWLEQA
+464 GWLEQA
-470 EKGLTEF
+470 QKGLTEF

>member
-1 MVLRLSFS
+1 
-9 QHQTQ
+9 
-14 QSVMLN
+14 
-20 AKLKATLPHNEI
+20 
-32 WLPEIVQRKVNR
+32 
-44 MENASTPN
+44 MENSPTPN
-52 LSSTGAASALIGDP
+52 LSNTGAASALIGDP

-81 TPSGDRAVG
+81 TPTGDRAVG
-90 SYPGKSPEEALAYFV
+90 SYPGKSSEEALAYFV
-105 KKFEMVASEVAL
+105 KKFEMAASEVAL

-132 HEAVSKLR
+132 HEAVNKLR
-140 TQITDLNGVGDLA
+140 TQISDLNGVGDLA
-153 NLAESLEKIPS
+153 NLSASLEKIPA

-172 YVARK
+172 YQARK
-177 AAQAA
+177 AAQTA
-182 EREARK
+182 ERELRK
-188 AEATA
+188 KEATA

-199 VEAESLV
+199 VEAESLID
-206 ESVAWKVTT
+206 SVAWKVTT

-225 KKAPRLDKKVDAQ
+225 KKAPRLEKKIDAA

-255 THFANLA
+255 THFASLD
-262 SEHKKVASTKEMIVQ
+262 SEHKKVASAKEVIVKEA
-277 QGEALA
+277 EALA
-283 NSKDWLNTAKQFKS
+283 NSKDWLATANKYKS

-312 DAALWSRFKA
+312 DTALWTRFKT

-327 FAAKNADMD
+327 FTAKNADME
-336 KRKSSMSENLLKREA
+336 KRKASMVENLAKREA
-351 MISEFEALLP
+351 MIVEFEALLP

-383 MTDRKKRASFDAR
+383 MTDRKKRSAFDAR
-396 IKKVEDEIHELERNF
+396 IKKVGDEISELERNH
-411 QRKSDPTAKAQ
+411 QRKSDPSAKAQ

-437 EKQAA
+437 EKQAE

-449 TVKAMVAREA
+449 TAKAMVAREA

-464 VWLEQA
+464 TWLEQA

-477 TN
+477 TS

>member
-1 MVLRLSFS
+1 
-9 QHQTQ
+9 
-14 QSVMLN
+14 
-20 AKLKATLPHNEI
+20 
-32 WLPEIVQRKVNR
+32 
-44 MENASTPN
+44 MENTTTPN
-52 LSSTGAASALIGDP
+52 LSNTGAAAALIGDP

-81 TPSGDRAVG
+81 TPTGDRAVG
-90 SYPGKSPEEALAYFV
+90 SYPGKTADEALAYFV
-105 KKFEMVASEVAL
+105 KKFEMAASEVAL

-132 HEAVSKLR
+132 HEAVNKLR
-140 TQITDLNGVGDLA
+140 TQILELNGVGDLA
-153 NLAESLEKIPS
+153 NLAQSLEKIPA

-172 YVARK
+172 YQARK
-177 AAQAA
+177 AAQNA

-188 AEATA
+188 VEAAA

-199 VEAESLV
+199 AEAESLI

-215 ARLKVLLEEW
+215 ARLKELLDDW
-225 KKAPRLDKKVDAQ
+225 KKAPRLDKKVDAA

-255 THFANLA
+255 THFSSLD
-262 SEHKKVASTKEMIVQ
+262 SEQKKVATTKESIVK
-277 QGEALA
+277 EAESLA
-283 NSKDWLNTAKQFKS
+283 NSREWLNTAKKYKE
-297 LMDQWKASGRGKKST
+297 LMDQWKAAGRGKKSADT
-312 DAALWSRFKA
+312 ALWNRFKT

-327 FAAKNADMD
+327 FKAKNADMD
-336 KRKSSMSENLLKREA
+336 KRKGSMVENLAKREA
-351 MISEFEALLP
+351 MIVEFEALLP

-383 MTDRKKRASFDAR
+383 MTDRKKRASFDSR
-396 IKKVEDEIHELERNF
+396 IKKVEDEINELERNF
-411 QRKSDPTAKAQ
+411 QRKSDPSAKAQ
-422 ANKVVQGLAEAIENY
+422 ANKVVQGLTEAIENY

-449 TVKAMVAREA
+449 TAKAMVAREA

-464 VWLEQA
+464 GWLEEAQ
-470 EKGLTEF
+470 KGLTEF
-477 TN
+477 TG

>member
-1 MVLRLSFS
+1 
-9 QHQTQ
+9 
-14 QSVMLN
+14 
-20 AKLKATLPHNEI
+20 
-32 WLPEIVQRKVNR
+32 
-44 MENASTPN
+44 MENTNTPN
-52 LSSTGAASALIGDP
+52 LSNTGAAAALIGDP

-81 TPSGDRAVG
+81 TPTGDRAVG

-105 KKFEMVASEVAL
+105 KKFEMAASEVAL

-132 HEAVSKLR
+132 HEAVNKLR
-140 TQITDLNGVGDLA
+140 TQITELNGVGDLA
-153 NLAESLEKIPS
+153 NLASSLEKIPA
-164 LITEHEGA
+164 LISEHEGA
-172 YVARK
+172 YQARK
-177 AAQAA
+177 AAQNA

-188 AEATA
+188 VEAEA

-199 VEAESLV
+199 AEAESMID
-206 ESVAWKVTT
+206 SVAWKVTT
-215 ARLKVLLEEW
+215 ARLKELLDEW
-225 KKAPRLDKKVDAQ
+225 KKAPRLDKKVDAA

-255 THFANLA
+255 VHFSNLD
-262 SEHKKVASTKEMIVQ
+262 SEQKKVASTKEVIVK
-277 QGEALA
+277 EAESLA
-283 NSKDWLNTAKQFKS
+283 NSREWLNTAKRYKE
-297 LMDQWKASGRGKKST
+297 LMDQWKASGRGKKSADT
-312 DAALWSRFKA
+312 ALWNRFKT

-327 FAAKNADMD
+327 FKAKNADMD
-336 KRKSSMSENLLKREA
+336 KRKNSMVENLAKREA
-351 MISEFEALLP
+351 MIVEFEALLP
-361 ITDFKSAKKKFY
+361 ISDFRSAKNKFY

-383 MTDRKKRASFDAR
+383 MTDRKKRSTFDAR
-396 IKKVEDEIHELERNF
+396 IKKVEDEINELERNF
-411 QRKSDPTAKAQ
+411 QRKSDPSAKAQ

-449 TVKAMVAREA
+449 TAKAMVAREA

-464 VWLEQA
+464 GWLEQA
-470 EKGLTEF
+470 QKGLTEF

>member
-1 MVLRLSFS
+1 
-9 QHQTQ
+9 
-14 QSVMLN
+14 
-20 AKLKATLPHNEI
+20 
-32 WLPEIVQRKVNR
+32 
-44 MENASTPN
+44 MENLSTPN
-52 LSSTGAASALIGDP
+52 LSNTGAASALIGDP

-81 TPSGDRAVG
+81 TPTGDRAVG

-105 KKFEMVASEVAL
+105 KKFEMAASEVAL

-132 HEAVSKLR
+132 HEAVNKLR
-140 TQITDLNGVGDLA
+140 TQISDLNGVGDLV
-153 NLAESLEKIPS
+153 NLSASLEKIPS

-172 YVARK
+172 YQARK
-177 AAQAA
+177 AAQSA
-182 EREARK
+182 EKEARK
-188 AEATA
+188 NEAA
-193 IKEKIV
+193 AVKEKIV
-199 VEAESLV
+199 AEAETLID
-206 ESVAWKVTT
+206 SVAWKVTT

-225 KKAPRLDKKVDAQ
+225 KKAPRLDKKIDAA

-255 THFANLA
+255 THFASLDA
-262 SEHKKVASTKEMIVQ
+262 EHKKVASTKEVIVKEA
-277 QGEALA
+277 EALA
-283 NSKDWLNTAKQFKS
+283 NSKDWLGTANKYKS

-312 DAALWSRFKA
+312 DTALWTRFKS

-327 FAAKNADMD
+327 FTAKNADMA
-336 KRKSSMSENLLKREA
+336 KRKGSMVENLAKREA
-351 MISEFEALLP
+351 MIVEFESLLP

-383 MTDRKKRASFDAR
+383 MTDRKKRSAFDAR
-396 IKKVEDEIHELERNF
+396 IKKVEDEISDLERNH
-411 QRKSDPTAKAQ
+411 QRKSDPSAKAQ

-449 TVKAMVAREA
+449 TAKAMVAREA

-464 VWLEQA
+464 AWLEQA

-477 TN
+477 TS

>member
-1 MVLRLSFS
+1 
-9 QHQTQ
+9 
-14 QSVMLN
+14 
-20 AKLKATLPHNEI
+20 
-32 WLPEIVQRKVNR
+32 
-44 MENASTPN
+44 MENTNTPN
-52 LSSTGAASALIGDP
+52 LSNTGAAAALIGDP

-81 TPSGDRAVG
+81 TPTGDRAVG

-105 KKFEMVASEVAL
+105 KKFEMAASEVAL

-132 HEAVSKLR
+132 HEAVNKLR
-140 TQITDLNGVGDLA
+140 TQITELNGVGDLA
-153 NLAESLEKIPS
+153 NLATSLEKIPA
-164 LITEHEGA
+164 LISEHEGA
-172 YVARK
+172 YQARK
-177 AAQAA
+177 AAQNA

-188 AEATA
+188 VEAEA

-199 VEAESLV
+199 AEAESLID
-206 ESVAWKVTT
+206 SVAWKVTT
-215 ARLKVLLEEW
+215 ARLKELLDDW
-225 KKAPRLDKKVDAQ
+225 KKAPRLDKKIDAA

-255 THFANLA
+255 VHFSNLD
-262 SEHKKVASTKEMIVQ
+262 SEQKKVASTKEVIVK
-277 QGEALA
+277 EAESLA
-283 NSKDWLNTAKQFKS
+283 NSREWLNTAKRYKE
-297 LMDQWKASGRGKKST
+297 LMDQWKASGRGKKSADT
-312 DAALWSRFKA
+312 ALWNRFKA

-327 FAAKNADMD
+327 FKSKNADMD
-336 KRKSSMSENLLKREA
+336 KRKNSMVENLVKREA
-351 MISEFEALLP
+351 MIVEFEALLP
-361 ITDFKSAKKKFY
+361 ISDFKSAKNKFY

-383 MTDRKKRASFDAR
+383 MTDRKKRSTFDAR
-396 IKKVEDEIHELERNF
+396 IKKVEDEINDLERNF
-411 QRKSDPTAKAQ
+411 QRKSDPSAKAQ

-449 TVKAMVAREA
+449 TAKAMVAREA

-464 VWLEQA
+464 GWLEQA
-470 EKGLTEF
+470 QKGLTEF